1 MNTRLSQFID
11 YATGGNKA
19 DFARSLGWTP
29 QYLSGMLKDCRIGM
43 NPLLTLLAKYP
54 ELNARWLLLGE
65 GAMLTACS
73 DAVRAQLVHLLN
85 IEQYLPV
92 MTAEE
97 QQRIINNDYD
107 FDAETYAKWR
117 ALLAEKRASIDGR
130 IKAAMERQKARQNE
144 Q

>member
-1 MNTRLSQFID
+1 MNTRLAQFID
-11 YATGGNKA
+11 YATGGSKA
-19 DFARSLGWTP
+19 DFARSLGWSP

-73 DAVRAQLVHLLN
+73 DAIKAQLVHLLN

-97 QQRIINNDYD
+97 QQRIINNDYN

-117 ALLAEKRASIDGR
+117 ELLAERRASIDGR
-130 IKAAMERQKARQNE
+130 IKAALERQKARKTE
-144 Q
+144 

>member
-1 MNTRLSQFID
+1 MNTRLAQFID
-11 YATGGNKA
+11 YATGGSKA
-19 DFARSLGWTP
+19 DFARSLGWSP

-54 ELNARWLLLGE
+54 ELNARWFLLGE

-73 DAVRAQLVHLLN
+73 DAIKAQLVHLLN

-97 QQRIINNDYD
+97 QQRIINNDYN

-117 ALLAEKRASIDGR
+117 ELLAERRASIDGR
-130 IKAAMERQKARQNE
+130 IKAALERQKARKTE
-144 Q
+144 

>member
-1 MNTRLSQFID
+1 MNTRLAQFID
-11 YATGGNKA
+11 YATGGSKA
-19 DFARSLGWTP
+19 DFARSLGWSP

-43 NPLLTLLAKYP
+43 NPLLTLLSKYP

-73 DAVRAQLVHLLN
+73 DAIKAQLVHLLN

-97 QQRIINNDYD
+97 QQRIIKNDYN

-117 ALLAEKRASIDGR
+117 ELLAERRASIDGR
-130 IKAAMERQKARQNE
+130 IKAALERQKARKTE
-144 Q
+144 

>member
-19 DFARSLGWTP
+19 DFARTLGWTP

-43 NPLLTLLAKYP
+43 SPLLALLAKYP

-73 DAVRAQLVHLLN
+73 DAIKAQFTRLLN

-97 QQRIINNDYD
+97 QQYIISGNCS
-107 FDAETYAKWR
+107 FDDETYAKWD
-117 ALLAEKRASIDGR
+117 ALLAEKKASIDGR
-130 IKAAMERQKARQNE
+130 IKAAMERQEARKKE
-144 Q
+144 L

>member
-65 GAMLTACS
+65 GAMLTACG
-73 DAVRAQLVHLLN
+73 DAIKTQLTRLLN
-85 IEQYLPV
+85 IERYLPV
-92 MTAEE
+92 MSAEE
-97 QQRIINNDYD
+97 QQRIINGDYS
-107 FDAETYAKWR
+107 FDAETIAKWE
-117 ALLAEKRASIDGR
+117 ALLVEKKTSIDGR
-130 IKAAMERQKARQNE
+130 IKAAIERQKARQKE
-144 Q
+144 

>member
-65 GAMLTACS
+65 GAMLSACG
-73 DAVRAQLVHLLN
+73 DAIKAQLARLLN

-97 QQRIINNDYD
+97 QQRIINGNYS
-107 FDAETYAKWR
+107 FDAETYAKWD
-117 ALLAEKRASIDGR
+117 ALLAEKKTSVDGR
-130 IKAAMERQKARQNE
+130 IRAAMERQKARQN
-144 Q
+144 QP

>member
-11 YATGGNKA
+11 YATGGSKA
-19 DFARSLGWTP
+19 DFARSLGWSP

-43 NPLLTLLAKYP
+43 NPLLTLLSKYP

-73 DAVRAQLVHLLN
+73 DAIKAQLVHLLN

-97 QQRIINNDYD
+97 QQRIINNDYN

-117 ALLAEKRASIDGR
+117 ELLAERRASIDGR
-130 IKAAMERQKARQNE
+130 IKAALERQKARKTE
-144 Q
+144 

>member
-19 DFARSLGWTP
+19 GFARSLGWTP
-29 QYLSGMLKDCRIGM
+29 QYLSCILKDCRIGM
-43 NPLLTLLAKYP
+43 NPLLTLLTKYP

-65 GAMLTACS
+65 GAMLTACG
-73 DAVRAQLVHLLN
+73 DAIKTQLTRLLN

-97 QQRIINNDYD
+97 QQHIINGYYD
-107 FDAETYAKWR
+107 FDAETYAKWD
-117 ALLAEKRASIDGR
+117 ALLAEKKTSIDGR
-130 IKAAMERQKARQNE
+130 IKAAMERQEARKKE
-144 Q
+144 L

>member
-29 QYLSGMLKDCRIGM
+29 QYLSGMLKDCSIGM
-43 NPLLTLLAKYP
+43 NPLLTLLTNYP

-73 DAVRAQLVHLLN
+73 DAIKAQLAYLLN
-85 IEQYLPV
+85 LEKYLPV

-97 QQRIINNDYD
+97 QQGIIDGNYN
-107 FDAETYAKWR
+107 FDAETIAKWNE
-117 ALLAEKRASIDGR
+117 LLIEKKFTIDGR
-130 IKAAMERQKARQNE
+130 IKAAMERQKARE
-144 Q
+144 SE

>member
-19 DFARSLGWTP
+19 DFARSLGWSP
-29 QYLSGMLKDCRIGM
+29 QYLSCMLKDCRIGM

-65 GAMLTACS
+65 GAMLTACG
-73 DAVRAQLVHLLN
+73 DAIKAQLTRLLN

-97 QQRIINNDYD
+97 QQRIISGNYS
-107 FDAETYAKWR
+107 FDDETYAKWG
-117 ALLAEKRASIDGR
+117 ALLAEKKTSIDGR
-130 IKAAMERQKARQNE
+130 IKAAMERQKARKTE
-144 Q
+144 